1 MQPKTPKLLNDLRDS
16 AAFILAAV
24 SGKSFDHYHGDRVL
38 RQAIERSF
46 EIIGEA
52 MKRLAQHDPETAAR
66 IGDYR
71 EIIAFR
77 NVLIHGYDLV
87 DHHLV
92 WSTIEHEVPALI
104 RDIDALNLPRV

>member
-1 MQPKTPKLLNDLRDS
+1 MQTKTPKLLNDRRDS

-24 SGKSFDHYHGDRVL
+24 SNNSFDDYHGDRVL

-46 EIIGEA
+46 EIIGEG
-52 MKRLAQHDPETAAR
+52 MKPLAEHDPETVAR
-66 IGDYR
+66 ISDYR

-77 NVLIHGYDLV
+77 NVLIHGYDLL
-87 DHHLV
+87 DHQLV

-104 RDIDALNLPRV
+104 RDIDGLTLPRV